1 MTHSH
6 WLNHKWHDVF
16 THGMWLNRTVCVTW
30 LPAERVL
37 AIQRVCSSSPS
48 HITAL
53 QLQGCVSFAEGPH
66 RGPIFDML
74 LLQNSPFS
82 LAIWSQL
89 SVATQYIHQSW
100 RCQCLLCW
108 YLWQFICQP
117 WSCVQIIIDIYVLV
131 AWNKLFLAMPVFTTR
146 VCIIDYQALPRV
158 VFILLFGTYVWVA
171 EYKSFLAVPVF
182 TKRVYTKEGPPEP
195 IDYVCS
201 PKGVCMSQKYVTY
214 RSVQIFRILFQGFYA
229 SGSDPPH

>member
-1 MTHSH
+1 
-6 WLNHKWHDVF
+6 
-16 THGMWLNRTVCVTW
+16 
-30 LPAERVL
+30 
-37 AIQRVCSSSPS
+37 
-48 HITAL
+48 
-53 QLQGCVSFAEGPH
+53 
-66 RGPIFDML
+66 
-74 LLQNSPFS
+74 
-82 LAIWSQL
+82 
-89 SVATQYIHQSW
+89 
-100 RCQCLLCW
+100 
-108 YLWQFICQP
+108 
-117 WSCVQIIIDIYVLV
+117 
-131 AWNKLFLAMPVFTTR
+131 MPVFTTR
-146 VCIIDYQALPRV
+146 VCIIDYQALPKV